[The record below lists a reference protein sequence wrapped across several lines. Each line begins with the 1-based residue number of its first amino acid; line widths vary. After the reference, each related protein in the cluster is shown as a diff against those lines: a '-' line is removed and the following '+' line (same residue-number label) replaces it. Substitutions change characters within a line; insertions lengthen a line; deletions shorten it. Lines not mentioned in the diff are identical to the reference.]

1 MGTQNKTG
9 IFDLKSQF
17 ADDKGHHYGQ
27 RCSDHLIAWVFLTP
41 TAPVDM
47 AGGITF
53 SYDGSPTS
61 TFTKIGDRGARFFAA
76 AFSDSGNTNAKGA
89 SSKLSFSNATTAPY
103 AGSDK
108 PFSISTWV
116 NFNDMATGE
125 PHYIFGKPNSG
136 TTFEYSLLLF
146 GDQKFYFTL
155 RDSANSGT
163 QVIRSATAVTP
174 SGYNNRWNHIVVT
187 YDGSGGAAAY
197 LGMSLYVNGVA
208 TVTDHTTVSGYVGMV
223 PGSSY
228 PLFIGAGPDGL
239 NEFDGQ
245 MAQFAVWD
253 IALTQPEIE
262 AIYYKTK
269 NPGIMSGFS
278 DLPPRVKLRELDCAL
293 GRYPTIART
302 GDSDFL
308 GSFASPFDDRWTLA
322 YSSSLNNAVMP
333 NVQYPTMLN
342 PDHPL
347 FQFINSTSH
356 FTSSL
361 RGTRGLIPGVSDA
374 NLFINQNNIPSQS
387 LSPFNE
393 SRVYIDNQSSFY
405 QTGTDPSILPG
416 FDARLA
422 DKTQIVINLD
432 PLEDT
437 KITWSTGTL
446 PNASGYAAGVNS
458 GIAYFNWSNRRWEA
472 KGDLTS
478 GSNIDYWNPQNQ
490 VRTGSMLAFPNGI
503 MATTFGYPLL
513 NQIGESSGKPS
524 NFAGFPLANKF
535 DATGSQLLDMSKY
548 LTHPFLLEKVVFEW
562 TGSVNT
568 YPITT
573 SHHAP
578 QTSNFFILNQFGTP
592 IEKTINTHDVYYYL
606 ETEGTNQWH
615 IDESGPFTCNRHKE
629 LVMVGSIGVTNVAD
643 PTTLDHWKQ
652 RDLMI
657 QSTNIT
663 GSFRLEK
670 QPTTPGI
677 YKTQPFGSQARESG
691 PPYPNN
697 EDDYVFYGNPD
708 GGRDLFGTASGRS
721 VIRPIPVAVK
731 SGSAIDAFPSD
742 APGEPTI
749 QPVTQLE
756 STSPYVLMPTDKL
769 VFGFA
774 NQPGPSNTDVGNA
787 TEKLLAGK
795 WFANMAAGPS
805 KVTFFGSLLKQSL
818 PKETES
824 NQPLTSNAIHE
835 ALHYDNP
842 VVDQFDVEPTVC
854 FSGSYLDSVFSGK
867 FFNRSIN
874 FGTDPIGQGA
884 RGVYGSCVAGT
895 QGTTGSLLRG
905 FKLTDSQERYYDTL
919 MPSVANLFD
928 SPGPDRS
935 RLSNRTFRRNQDPVY
950 YFSGAF
956 KNPISFAGRLT
967 SDGLTVIASSASLA
981 FPYANNPTRV
991 INESIMLV
999 VSATADNQ
1007 TLLGVRNY
1015 EQVKSILF
1023 EIGFKRK
1030 QVTVVQSAGGSTTRW
1045 VKDEKFDGSQGFRY
1059 GIANVTPMR
1068 SSVIYRWNKYG
1079 QFRDMLEQRK
1089 DTKYFTQNS
1098 FKTGKPSTGDACVNV
1113 IFVDSQNNEIAPIQ
1127 TTSQNLSKFA
1137 TSSLPYFDGIQVDRT
1152 FNISN
1157 STRIIVER

>member
-9 IFDLKSQF
+9 MFDLKSQF
-17 ADDKGHHYGQ
+17 SDDKGHHYGQ

-41 TAPVDM
+41 SAPVDM

-61 TFTKIGDRGARFFAA
+61 TFTKIGNRGARFFAA

-108 PFSISTWV
+108 PFSISVWV
-116 NFNDMATGE
+116 NFDDMAAGE

-136 TTFEYSLLLF
+136 SGWEYVLSHDT
-146 GDQKFYFTL
+146 DQKFLFNL
-155 RDSANSGT
+155 RDTANSASQ
-163 QVIRSATAVTP
+163 QVKSVTAVTP
-174 SGYNNRWNHIVVT
+174 SDYNNRWNHIVAT
-187 YDGSGGAAAY
+187 YDGSGGATAY
-197 LGMSLYVNGVA
+197 LGMSLYVNGVEMP
-208 TVTDHTTVSGYVGMV
+208 VENSSSGSGYVGML

-228 PLFIGAGPDGL
+228 PLFIGADPAGL

-245 MAQFAVWD
+245 MADFAVWD

-269 NPGIMSGFS
+269 NPGMMSGFS
-278 DLPPRVKLRELDCAL
+278 NLPPRVIQRQQDCAL

-302 GDSDFL
+302 GDPDFL
-308 GSFASPFDDRWTLA
+308 GSFADPFDDRWTLA

-393 SRVYIDNQSSFY
+393 SRVYLDNQSSFY

-416 FDARLA
+416 FEARLA

-458 GIAYFNWSNRRWEA
+458 GIAYFNWNNRRWEVI
-472 KGDLTS
+472 GDLTS
-478 GSNIDYWNPQNQ
+478 GSNVDYWNPQNQ
-490 VRTGSMLAFPNGI
+490 VRTGSMLAFPNGVG
-503 MATTFGYPLL
+503 ATSFGYPLL
-513 NQIGESSGKPS
+513 NEIGESSGKPS

-535 DATGSQLLDMSKY
+535 DATGSQLLNMSKY
-548 LTHPFLLEKVVFEW
+548 LTHPFLLEKIVFEW
-562 TGSVNT
+562 PGSVNSLSV
-568 YPITT
+568 T
-573 SHHAP
+573 SFKAAT

-592 IEKTINTHDVYYYL
+592 IEKTISTHDVNYYL
-606 ETEGTNQWH
+606 ETEGDNHWY

-629 LVMVGSIGVTNVAD
+629 LVMVGSITNNSTSTDLDQWQKRDMMIPSTAD
-643 PTTLDHWKQ
+643 VG
-652 RDLMI
+652 R
-657 QSTNIT
+657 
-663 GSFRLEK
+663 FRLEK
-670 QPTTPGI
+670 HVTTPGI
-677 YKTQPFGSQARESG
+677 YPIQPFASKARATG
-691 PPYPNN
+691 LAHPNN
-697 EDDYVFYGNPD
+697 EDDYVFYGSPD

-721 VIRPIPVAVK
+721 FIRPIPVAVK
-731 SGSAIDAFPSD
+731 SGSAIDAFPSN

-749 QPVTQLE
+749 QPLTQLE
-756 STSPYVLMPTDKL
+756 SPSPYVVMPTDTL

-774 NQPGPSNTDVGNA
+774 YQPGPSNSA
-787 TEKLLAGK
+787 AGARESDIANTN
-795 WFANMAAGPS
+795 FINMATGPS
-805 KVTFFGSLLKQSL
+805 KVTLFGSLLKQSL

-867 FFNRSIN
+867 FFNRNIN
-874 FGTDPIGQGA
+874 FSTDPIGQGA

-956 KNPISFAGRLT
+956 KNPT
-967 SDGLTVIASSASLA
+967 SGDLTVIASSASLA

>member
-17 ADDKGHHYGQ
+17 SDDKGHHYGQ

-41 TAPVDM
+41 VAPVDM

-61 TFTKIGDRGARFFAA
+61 TFTKIGDRGGRFFAA

-108 PFSISTWV
+108 PFSISVWV
-116 NFNDMATGE
+116 NFDDMAAGE
-125 PHYIFGKPNSG
+125 PHYIFGKPNSASG
-136 TTFEYSLLLF
+136 WEYVLSHDT
-146 GDQKFYFTL
+146 DQKFLFNL
-155 RDSANSGT
+155 RDTANSASQ
-163 QVIRSATAVTP
+163 QVKSVTAVTP
-174 SGYNNRWNHIVVT
+174 SDYNNRWNHIVAT
-187 YDGSGGAAAY
+187 YDGSGGATAY
-197 LGMSLYVNGVA
+197 LGMSLYVNGVEMP
-208 TVTDHTTVSGYVGMV
+208 VENSSSGSGYVGML

-228 PLFIGAGPDGL
+228 PLFIGADPAGL

-269 NPGIMSGFS
+269 NPGMMSGFS
-278 DLPPRVKLRELDCAL
+278 NLPPRVIQQQQDCAL
-293 GRYPTIART
+293 GRYPTMART
-302 GDSDFL
+302 GDPDFL
-308 GSFASPFDDRWTLA
+308 GSFADPFDDRWTLA

-393 SRVYIDNQSSFY
+393 SRVYLDNQSSFY
-405 QTGTDPSILPG
+405 QTGTDPIILPG

-458 GIAYFNWSNRRWEA
+458 GIAYFNWSDRRWEV

-478 GSNIDYWNPQNQ
+478 GSNVDYWNAQNQ
-490 VRTGSMLAFPNGI
+490 ARTGSMLAFPNGI
-503 MATTFGYPLL
+503 MGATFGYDLL

-562 TGSVNT
+562 TGSVRTYRINT
-568 YPITT
+568 
-573 SHHAP
+573 SQHAP

-592 IEKTINTHDVYYYL
+592 IEKTISTHDVYYYL
-606 ETEGTNQWH
+606 ETEGDSHWY

-629 LVMVGSIGVTNVAD
+629 LVVVGSVGVTSVAD
-643 PTTLDHWKQ
+643 PTTLEGWKQ

-657 QSTNIT
+657 QSTDIT

-677 YKTQPFGSQARESG
+677 YKTQPFAFKSREG
-691 PPYPNN
+691 TTG

-731 SGSAIDAFPSD
+731 SGSAIDAFPTD

-756 STSPYVLMPTDKL
+756 TTSPYVLMPTDQL

-774 NQPGPSNTDVGNA
+774 NQQGPSNTDSGVA
-787 TEKLLAGK
+787 TEKLIADK
-795 WFANMAAGPS
+795 WFVNMAAGPS
-805 KVTFFGSLLKQSL
+805 KVTFFGSLLKNSL

-867 FFNRSIN
+867 FFNRNIN
-874 FGTDPIGQGA
+874 FSTDPIGQGA

-919 MPSVANLFD
+919 MPSVTNLFD

-935 RLSNRTFRRNQDPVY
+935 QLSNRSFRRNQDPVY

-956 KNPISFAGRLT
+956 KNPT
-967 SDGLTVIASSASLA
+967 SGDLTVIASSASLA

-1030 QVTVVQSAGGSTTRW
+1030 QVTAIQSAGGSTTRW

-1059 GIANVTPMR
+1059 GIANVSSMK
-1068 SSVIYRWNKYG
+1068 SSVVYRWNKYG

-1089 DTKYFTQNS
+1089 DTRYFTQNS
-1098 FKTGKPSTGDACVNV
+1098 LATGKPSTGDSCVNV
-1113 IFVDSQNNEIAPIQ
+1113 IFVDGQNNEVDPIQ

-1137 TSSLPYFDGIQVDRT
+1137 TSSMPYFDGLQVDRA

-1157 STRIIVER
+1157 TTRIIVE